1 MLFSMKI
8 IGLGVAGL
16 IAIGLATGLAFA
28 GTRSAPIG
36 TGVVVINTGL
46 GYQAGAASGTGM
58 VLTSSG
64 EILTN
69 NHVIRGATTIKIV
82 VPADGR
88 SYTAKVVGYDVTG
101 DIAVLQATGASNL
114 KTVALAGSWTVK
126 VGQKVRAVGNAG
138 GTGSLVSVFG
148 SVTGV
153 GRSITV
159 SDDAGGNQ
167 RLTGLIETDADLQ
180 PGDSGGPLFN
190 AVGKVV
196 GMDTAASAGYGF
208 QRIAG
213 NDGYAIPIAKAIAIA
228 KRIEAGR
235 GSSTVHVGSTAFL
248 GVAVSPSS
256 YDTPGAMIASVVPG
270 GPAAK
275 AGLVPGDLI
284 TAIAGRTVTSPTSLA
299 AVMRGQK
306 PTAKVSVR
314 YVDQTGT
321 RRVVAVTLV
330 SGPPQ

>member
-1 MLFSMKI
+1 MKI
-8 IGLGVAGL
+8 VGLGVAGL
-16 IAIGLATGLAFA
+16 IAIGLAAGLAFA
-28 GTRSAPIG
+28 GSRSAPIG

-69 NHVIRGATTIKIV
+69 NHVIRGATTIKV
-82 VPADGR
+82 VIPGAGR

-101 DIAVLQATGASNL
+101 DVALLQASGASNL
-114 KTVALAGSWTVK
+114 KTVPLGGSFTVK

-153 GRSITV
+153 RRSITV
-159 SDDAGGNQ
+159 NDDAGGSQ

-196 GMDTAASAGYGF
+196 GIDTAASAGYGF
-208 QRIAG
+208 QQVAG
-213 NDGYAIPIAKAIAIA
+213 NDGYAIPIARAIAITTQIKSGKA
-228 KRIEAGR
+228 
-235 GSSTVHVGSTAFL
+235 SSTVHIGSTAFL
-248 GVAVSPSS
+248 GVSVSPSS
-256 YDTPGAMIASVVPG
+256 YDTPGAVIATVVPG
-270 GPAAK
+270 GPADK

-284 TAIAGRTVTSPTSLA
+284 TSIAGRAVTSPTSLA
-299 AVMRGQK
+299 TVLRGQRA
-306 PTAKVSVR
+306 TAKVTVK
-314 YVDQTGT
+314 YADQTGT
-321 RRVVAVTLV
+321 QRAVAVSLV